1 MTPSGLTFLKLGGS
15 LITDKSQPLTAKPEI
30 IRQIA
35 HEIAAF
41 RQLHPE
47 TPLLI
52 GHGSGSFGH
61 AVASQYQ
68 TQKGGAGGTYWNGFS
83 AVWRAARELNQI
95 LIEIFHQAGLPV
107 ISFPPSAGVIS
118 RDQEIVSWD
127 LRPMELALS
136 HNLIP
141 VVQGDVIFDSI
152 NGGTIFS
159 TEKIFQYLCDQLHP
173 KRILLAGL
181 EEGVYS
187 DPQEPEQVF
196 SKITPTNFDNVRFAI
211 SGSQTADVTGGML
224 SKVEMMLPLVEK
236 NPELKV
242 QIFSGL
248 KPGNIK
254 KALGGETFGTTIGI

>member
-1 MTPSGLTFLKLGGS
+1 MNPSGVTFLKLGGS

-35 HEIAAF
+35 HEITAF
-41 RQLHPE
+41 RHLHPK

-68 TQKGGAGGTYWNGFS
+68 TQKGGAGGTYWNGFA

-118 RDQEIVSWD
+118 RDKDLISWD
-127 LRPMELALS
+127 LKPMELALS
-136 HNLIP
+136 NNLIP

-152 NGGTIFS
+152 IGGTIFS
-159 TEKIFQYLCDQLHP
+159 TEKIFKYLCGQLRP

-187 DPQEPEQVF
+187 DPQVPKNVYP
-196 SKITPTNFDNVRFAI
+196 KITPSIFEDIRFAI

-224 SKVEMMLPLVEK
+224 SKVEMMLTLVEK
-236 NPELKV
+236 DPELKV

-254 KALGGETFGTTIGI
+254 KALVGETLGTIIGN

>member
-1 MTPSGLTFLKLGGS
+1 MNPSGLTFLKLGGS

-35 HEIAAF
+35 HEIADF
-41 RQLHPE
+41 RQYHPE
-47 TPLLI
+47 TSLLI

-68 TQKGGAGGTYWNGFS
+68 TQKGGAGDTYWNGFA

-95 LIEIFHQAGLPV
+95 LIEICHQVGLPV

-118 RDQEIVSWD
+118 RDREFVSWD
-127 LRPMELALS
+127 LQPMELALS

-141 VVQGDVIFDSI
+141 VVQGDVIFDSTI
-152 NGGTIFS
+152 GGTIFS
-159 TEKIFQYLCDQLHP
+159 TEKIFQYLCGQLHP
-173 KRILLAGL
+173 DHILLAGL

-187 DPQEPEQVF
+187 DPQEPEQIYP
-196 SKITPTNFDNVRFAI
+196 KITPSNFEDIRFAI

-224 SKVEMMLPLVEK
+224 TKVEMMLTLVEK
-236 NPELKV
+236 DPELKV

-248 KPGNIK
+248 KPGSIK
-254 KALGGETFGTTIGI
+254 KALAGETLGTIIGI

>member
-1 MTPSGLTFLKLGGS
+1 MNLTGMTFLKLGGS

-30 IRQIA
+30 LRQIA

-41 RQLHPE
+41 RHLHPE
-47 TPLLI
+47 IPLLI

-68 TQKGGAGGTYWNGFS
+68 TQKGGAGGPYWKGF
-83 AVWRAARELNQI
+83 ADVWQAARELNQI

-118 RDQEIVSWD
+118 KDRELASWD
-127 LRPMELALS
+127 LQPMELALS

-141 VVQGDVIFDSI
+141 VVQGDVIFDSTI
-152 NGGTIFS
+152 GGTIFS
-159 TEKIFQYLCDQLHP
+159 TEKIFQYICSQLHP
-173 KRILLAGL
+173 ERILLAGI

-187 DPQEPEQVF
+187 NPQEPENVYP
-196 SKITPTNFDNVRFAI
+196 KITPSNFDGIRFAI
-211 SGSQTADVTGGML
+211 SGSQAADVTGGML
-224 SKVEMMLPLVEK
+224 TKVEMMLTLVEK
-236 NPELKV
+236 DPDLRI

-248 KPGNIK
+248 KSDNIK
-254 KALGGETFGTTIGI
+254 KALSGESLGTIIGI